1 MKQKEVERQVREAIK
16 QNKDLSEKL
25 AYNVDKISHLDIL
38 QTCSQ
43 LHMHISQQKARECF
57 LFACQLTKPFSV
69 ELCVEWLTRAICHQI
84 IREAKPMF
92 LPPPVA

>member
-38 QTCSQ
+38 
-43 LHMHISQQKARECF
+43 
-57 LFACQLTKPFSV
+57 
-69 ELCVEWLTRAICHQI
+69 
-84 IREAKPMF
+84 
-92 LPPPVA
+92 